1 MSTKIKI
8 NESSKRN
15 KMTSTSIYNAEITD
29 LGLLVD
35 RTLIISDLHIG
46 YEQALNR
53 QGIMIPRFQYKKIL
67 ERLEEIINKF
77 NIERIVVNGDIKHEF
92 GRITRQEWDEA
103 LNFIIFLKNNFD
115 DIVLLK
121 GNHDNFTKFI
131 ADKTDLIV
139 YETYILGDY
148 IIMHG
153 DKIPDDL
160 MAKQESTI
168 IIGHEHP
175 CIGIRNGERFEKIKC
190 YLKGSYKE
198 KNLIV
203 MPSFNFVSEGSDILH
218 EKSLSPFLKKRS
230 IDEFEVYG
238 VENFEV
244 LYFGRIKDI
253 LNVKDRFY

>member
-1 MSTKIKI
+1 
-8 NESSKRN
+8 
-15 KMTSTSIYNAEITD
+15 MTQKSIYNAGIAD
-29 LGLLVD
+29 LGLLID
-35 RTLIISDLHIG
+35 HTLIISDLHIG

-53 QGIMIPRFQYKKIL
+53 EGIMVPRFQYKKIL
-67 ERLEEIINKF
+67 ERLKEIINSF
-77 NIERIVVNGDIKHEF
+77 DVVRIVVNGDIKHEF

-103 LNFIIFLKNNFD
+103 LNFIIFLKNNFEEV
-115 DIVLLK
+115 VLLK

-131 ADKTDLIV
+131 ADKTDLGV
-139 YETYILGDY
+139 YETYSIEDF

-160 MAKQESTI
+160 MMKDESTI

-175 CIGIRNGERFEKIKC
+175 CIGIRNGERLEKIKC
-190 YLKGSYKE
+190 YLKGSYRE

-230 IDEFEVYG
+230 IEEFEVYG

-253 LNVKDRFY
+253 LKVKDRFY

>member
-1 MSTKIKI
+1 
-8 NESSKRN
+8 
-15 KMTSTSIYNAEITD
+15 MTRKLIYNAEIVD
-29 LGLLVD
+29 LGLLID
-35 RTLIISDLHIG
+35 HTLIISDLHIG

-53 QGIMIPRFQYKKIL
+53 EGIMVPRFQYKKIL
-67 ERLEEIINKF
+67 ERLNEIIKSF
-77 NIERIVVNGDIKHEF
+77 DIERIVVNGDIKHEF

-103 LNFIIFLKNNFD
+103 LDFIIFLNNNFD
-115 DIVLLK
+115 EVILLK

-131 ADKTDLIV
+131 ADKTDLGV
-139 YETYILGDY
+139 YETYSIGDF

-160 MAKQESTI
+160 MTKDEKTI

-190 YLKGSYKE
+190 YLKGSYKA
-198 KNLIV
+198 KNLII

-253 LNVKDRFY
+253 INVKDRFY